1 MNQIEM
7 FDIIVWTEA
16 MDVQIRRIQD
26 FMLLFTL
33 NSLRHVCPSGLQLR
47 KVDEKLRAQ
56 SLVGASANLLIMPTP
71 PIMTQHRSEAFP
83 FNEKASLQA
92 SFKTEVT

>member
-71 PIMTQHRSEAFP
+71 PII
-83 FNEKASLQA
+83 
-92 SFKTEVT
+92 